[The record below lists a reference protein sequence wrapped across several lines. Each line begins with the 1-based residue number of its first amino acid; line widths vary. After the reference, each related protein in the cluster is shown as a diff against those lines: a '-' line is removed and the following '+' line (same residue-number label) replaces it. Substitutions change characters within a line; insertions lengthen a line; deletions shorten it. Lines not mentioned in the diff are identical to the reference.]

1 MAIQDR
7 KISLGNAVFN
17 PATFQG
23 AVFTPQQENMSL
35 LQHSIDKLD
44 ERKEKTDIQK
54 ANIAEAFSKIRDLL
68 PDNEETNK
76 YITDNQD
83 RIIGTIDSMINL
95 GDYSAALSSA
105 RSLASNFMASAEY
118 NARIKEHKQRNIWLE
133 SINNSNI
140 DNYIKEY
147 YIDTYKDKNN
157 FTRDENGNITGTAGW
172 EAPLPE
178 KGQTATS
185 IIQAAVKATADERTD
200 TTKQWTNTTGT
211 GGHRVDK
218 RELLTAEKISNTA
231 KGIVKNNNNI
241 RQAFIDQ
248 YNAGIYQI
256 KKLENSLKNITD
268 EKQREAIQ
276 NKIDGYKKTFYKNGA
291 PIANAE
297 TYIENL
303 FSKDNTE
310 IKNAEYDY
318 NHTNRGTDNYSK
330 ASLINGGIDLSNYPG
345 AEGEIEGEKGQSTR
359 QPKVDPQT
367 PFIFNKGNRTGLE
380 LYQLFP
386 KNNNNI
392 NK

>member
-7 KISLGNAVFN
+7 KISLGNVAFN

-76 YITDNQD
+76 YITDNQN
-83 RIIGTIDSMINL
+83 RIMGTIDSMINL

-105 RSLASNFMASAEY
+105 RTLASTFMASPEY

-133 SINNSNI
+133 SLNRSNV

-178 KGQTATS
+178 QGQSATS

-200 TTKQWTNTTGT
+200 SAKSWTNSTGT
-211 GGHRVDK
+211 GGHKAYK

-231 KGIVKNNNNI
+231 KSILNNNTNI

-248 YNAGIYQI
+248 YNAGIHQI
-256 KKLENSLKNITD
+256 TKLESSLLNTTD
-268 EKQREAIQ
+268 ERKKQDIQ
-276 NKIDGYKKTFYKNGA
+276 NKIDGYKKMFYKNGA

-297 TYIENL
+297 MYIEDL
-303 FSKDNTE
+303 FSKDNPE

-318 NHTNRGTDNYSK
+318 IHNNIGSDNYSRSGSG
-330 ASLINGGIDLSNYPG
+330 AGGIDLSNYTG
-345 AEGEIEGEKGQSTR
+345 AEGEFDGEQGQSTR
-359 QPKVDPQT
+359 QTVVDAVNAAQT
-367 PFIFNKGNRTGLE
+367 YVIPKGNRNGLIHP
-380 LYQLFP
+380 Y
-386 KNNNNI
+386 KN
-392 NK
+392 K

>member
-7 KISLGNAVFN
+7 KISLGNVAFN

-44 ERKEKTDIQK
+44 ERKEKTDMQK

-76 YITDNQD
+76 YITDNQN
-83 RIIGTIDSMINL
+83 RIMGTIDSMINL

-105 RSLASNFMASAEY
+105 KTLASTFMASPEY

-133 SINNSNI
+133 SLNRSNV

-178 KGQTATS
+178 QGQSATS

-200 TTKQWTNTTGT
+200 STKSRTNSTGT
-211 GGHRVDK
+211 GGHKVYK

-231 KGIVKNNNNI
+231 KSILNNDSNI

-248 YNAGIYQI
+248 YNAGIHQI
-256 KKLENSLKNITD
+256 SKLELSLGSTND
-268 EKQREAIQ
+268 ERKKQDIQ
-276 NKIDGYKKTFYKNGA
+276 NKIDGYKKMFYKNGA

-297 TYIENL
+297 MYIEDL
-303 FSKDNTE
+303 FSENNAE
-310 IKNAEYDY
+310 IKNAAYDY
-318 NHTNRGTDNYSK
+318 IHNNIGSDNYSRA
-330 ASLINGGIDLSNYPG
+330 ASGTGGIDLSNYTG
-345 AEGEIEGEKGQSTR
+345 AEGEFDGEQGQSTR
-359 QPKVDPQT
+359 QTIIDAVNGAKTYVL
-367 PFIFNKGNRTGLE
+367 KGNRQGLQ
-380 LYQLFP
+380 YASWNN
-386 KNNNNI
+386 KN
-392 NK
+392 K

>member
-7 KISLGNAVFN
+7 KISLGTVAFN

-76 YITDNQD
+76 YITDNQN
-83 RIIGTIDSMINL
+83 RIMGTIDSMINL

-105 RSLASNFMASAEY
+105 RTLASTFMASPEY

-133 SINNSNI
+133 SLNRSNV

-157 FTRDENGNITGTAGW
+157 FTRDNNGNITGTAGW

-178 KGQTATS
+178 QGQSATS

-200 TTKQWTNTTGT
+200 STKSWTDSTGT
-211 GGHRVDK
+211 GGHKAYK

-231 KGIVKNNNNI
+231 KSILNNNTNI

-248 YNAGIYQI
+248 YNAGIHQI
-256 KKLENSLKNITD
+256 NKLELSLGSTND
-268 EKQREAIQ
+268 ERKKQDIQ
-276 NKIDGYKKTFYKNGA
+276 NKIDGYKKMFYKNGA

-297 TYIENL
+297 MYIEDL

-310 IKNAEYDY
+310 IKNAAYDY
-318 NHTNRGTDNYSK
+318 IHDSKGSDNYSR
-330 ASLINGGIDLSNYPG
+330 AVSGTGGIDLSNYTG
-345 AEGEIEGEKGQSTR
+345 AEGEFDGEQGQNTR
-359 QPKVDPQT
+359 QTIVDAVNGAQKYVL
-367 PFIFNKGNRTGLE
+367 NKGNRDGLIHP
-380 LYQLFP
+380 Y
-386 KNNNNI
+386 K
-392 NK
+392 K

>member
-7 KISLGNAVFN
+7 KISLGSVAFN

-76 YITDNQD
+76 YITDNQN
-83 RIIGTIDSMINL
+83 RIMGTIDSMINL

-105 RSLASNFMASAEY
+105 RTLASTFMASPEY

-133 SINNSNI
+133 SLNRSNV

-178 KGQTATS
+178 QGQSATS

-200 TTKQWTNTTGT
+200 TAKSWTNNTGT
-211 GGHRVDK
+211 GGHNAYK
-218 RELLTAEKISNTA
+218 RELLAAEKISNTA
-231 KGIVKNNNNI
+231 KSIVEDPKI
-241 RQAFIDQ
+241 RQVFIDQ
-248 YNAGIYQI
+248 YNAGIHQI
-256 KKLENSLKNITD
+256 TKLESSLLNTTD
-268 EKQREAIQ
+268 ERKRQDIK
-276 NKIDGYKKTFYKNGA
+276 NKIDGYKKMFYKNGA

-297 TYIENL
+297 MYIEDL

-310 IKNAEYDY
+310 IKNAAYDY
-318 NHTNRGTDNYSK
+318 IHDSKGSDNYSRA
-330 ASLINGGIDLSNYPG
+330 ASGTGGIDLSNYTG
-345 AEGEIEGEKGQSTR
+345 AEGEFDGEQGQSTR
-359 QPKVDPQT
+359 QTIIDGISAVKTYVLS
-367 PFIFNKGNRTGLE
+367 KGNRNGLIHP
-380 LYQLFP
+380 Y
-386 KNNNNI
+386 K
-392 NK
+392 K

>member
-7 KISLGNAVFN
+7 KISLGNVVFN

-76 YITDNQD
+76 YITDNQN
-83 RIIGTIDSMINL
+83 RIMGTIDSMINL

-105 RSLASNFMASAEY
+105 RTLASTFMASPEY

-133 SINNSNI
+133 SLNRSNV

-178 KGQTATS
+178 QGQSATS

-200 TTKQWTNTTGT
+200 SANSWTNSTGT
-211 GGHRVDK
+211 GGHKAYK

-231 KGIVKNNNNI
+231 KSILNNDSNI

-248 YNAGIYQI
+248 YNAGIHQI
-256 KKLENSLKNITD
+256 TKLELSLNSTND
-268 EKQREAIQ
+268 ERKKQDIQ
-276 NKIDGYKKTFYKNGA
+276 NKIDGYKKMFYKNGA

-297 TYIENL
+297 MYIEDL
-303 FSKDNTE
+303 FSKDNAE
-310 IKNAEYDY
+310 IKNAAYDY
-318 NHTNRGTDNYSK
+318 IHNNIGSDNYSR
-330 ASLINGGIDLSNYPG
+330 SSSGTGGIDLSNYTG
-345 AEGEIEGEKGQSTR
+345 AEGEFDGEQGQNTR
-359 QPKVDPQT
+359 QTIVDAVNGAKT
-367 PFIFNKGNRTGLE
+367 YVLAKGNRNGLIHP
-380 LYQLFP
+380 Y
-386 KNNNNI
+386 K
-392 NK
+392 K

>member
-7 KISLGNAVFN
+7 KISLGTVAFN

-54 ANIAEAFSKIRDLL
+54 ANIAEAFSKIRELL

-76 YITDNQD
+76 YITDNQN
-83 RIIGTIDSMINL
+83 RIMGTIDSMINL

-105 RSLASNFMASAEY
+105 RTLASTFMASPEY

-133 SINNSNI
+133 SLNRSNV

-178 KGQTATS
+178 QGQSATS
-185 IIQAAVKATADERTD
+185 IIQAAVNATKDERTD
-200 TTKQWTNTTGT
+200 TAKSWTNSTGT
-211 GGHRVDK
+211 GGHKAYK
-218 RELLTAEKISNTA
+218 RELLTAEKISDTA
-231 KGIVKNNNNI
+231 KSILKNNTNI

-248 YNAGIYQI
+248 YNAGIHQI
-256 KKLENSLKNITD
+256 NKLEFSLLNTND
-268 EKQREAIQ
+268 ERKRQDIQ
-276 NKIDGYKKTFYKNGA
+276 NKIDGYKKMFYKNGA

-297 TYIENL
+297 MYIEDL

-310 IKNAEYDY
+310 IKNAAYDY
-318 NHTNRGTDNYSK
+318 IHDSKGSDNYSRA
-330 ASLINGGIDLSNYPG
+330 ASGTGGIDLSNYTG
-345 AEGEIEGEKGQSTR
+345 AEGEFDGEQGQSTR
-359 QPKVDPQT
+359 QTIVDAVNGAQT
-367 PFIFNKGNRTGLE
+367 YVLNKGNRNGLIHP
-380 LYQLFP
+380 Y
-386 KNNNNI
+386 K
-392 NK
+392 K

>member
-7 KISLGNAVFN
+7 KISLGNVVFT

-76 YITDNQD
+76 YITDNQN
-83 RIIGTIDSMINL
+83 RIMGTIDSMINL

-105 RSLASNFMASAEY
+105 RTLASTFMASPEY

-133 SINNSNI
+133 SLNRSNV

-178 KGQTATS
+178 QGQSATS

-200 TTKQWTNTTGT
+200 SAKSWTNSTGT
-211 GGHRVDK
+211 SGHKVYK

-231 KGIVKNNNNI
+231 KSILNNNTNI

-248 YNAGIYQI
+248 YNAGIHQI
-256 KKLENSLKNITD
+256 TKLESSLLNTTD
-268 EKQREAIQ
+268 ERKRQDIQ
-276 NKIDGYKKTFYKNGA
+276 NKIDGYKKMFYKNGA

-297 TYIENL
+297 MYIEDL

-318 NHTNRGTDNYSK
+318 IHNNIGSDNYSRA
-330 ASLINGGIDLSNYPG
+330 ASAAGGIDLSNYTG
-345 AEGEIEGEKGQSTR
+345 AEGEFDGEQGQNTR
-359 QPKVDPQT
+359 QTVVDA
-367 PFIFNKGNRTGLE
+367 IAGSKSYGLNKGNRNGLTY
-380 LYQLFP
+380 LHKQ
-386 KNNNNI
+386 
-392 NK
+392 

>member
-7 KISLGNAVFN
+7 KISLGNVAFN

-76 YITDNQD
+76 YITDNQN
-83 RIIGTIDSMINL
+83 RIMGTIDSMINL

-105 RSLASNFMASAEY
+105 RTLASTFMASPEY

-133 SINNSNI
+133 SLNRSNV

-178 KGQTATS
+178 QGQSATS

-200 TTKQWTNTTGT
+200 SAKSWTDSTGT
-211 GGHRVDK
+211 GGHKAYK

-231 KGIVKNNNNI
+231 KSILNNNTNI

-248 YNAGIYQI
+248 YNAGIHQI
-256 KKLENSLKNITD
+256 DKLESSLLNITD
-268 EKQREAIQ
+268 ERKKQDIQ
-276 NKIDGYKKTFYKNGA
+276 NKIDGYKKMFYKNGA
-291 PIANAE
+291 PITNAE
-297 TYIENL
+297 MYIEDL

-310 IKNAEYDY
+310 IKNAAYDY
-318 NHTNRGTDNYSK
+318 IHDSKGSDNYSRA
-330 ASLINGGIDLSNYPG
+330 ASGAGGIDLSNYTG
-345 AEGEIEGEKGQSTR
+345 AEGEFDGEQGQSTR
-359 QPKVDPQT
+359 QTIVDAINGAKQHVLAP
-367 PFIFNKGNRTGLE
+367 GNRNGLIHP
-380 LYQLFP
+380 Y
-386 KNNNNI
+386 K
-392 NK
+392 K

>member
-7 KISLGNAVFN
+7 KISLGTVAFN

-76 YITDNQD
+76 YITDNQN
-83 RIIGTIDSMINL
+83 RIMGTIDSMINL

-105 RSLASNFMASAEY
+105 RTLASTFMASPEY

-133 SINNSNI
+133 SLNRSNV

-178 KGQTATS
+178 QGQSATS

-200 TTKQWTNTTGT
+200 SAKSWTDSTGT
-211 GGHRVDK
+211 GGHKAYK

-231 KGIVKNNNNI
+231 KSILNNNTNI
-241 RQAFIDQ
+241 RQAFVDQ
-248 YNAGIYQI
+248 YNAGIHQI
-256 KKLENSLKNITD
+256 TKLESSLLTTND
-268 EKQREAIQ
+268 ERKRQDIQ
-276 NKIDGYKKTFYKNGA
+276 NKIDGYKKMFYKNGA

-297 TYIENL
+297 MYIEDL

-310 IKNAEYDY
+310 IKNAAYDY
-318 NHTNRGTDNYSK
+318 IHDSKGSDNYSRA
-330 ASLINGGIDLSNYPG
+330 ASGTGGIDLSNYTG
-345 AEGEIEGEKGQSTR
+345 AEGEFDGEQGQSTR
-359 QPKVDPQT
+359 QTIVDAVNGAQT
-367 PFIFNKGNRTGLE
+367 YVINKGNRNGLIHP
-380 LYQLFP
+380 YK
-386 KNNNNI
+386 KN
-392 NK
+392 K

>member
-7 KISLGNAVFN
+7 KISLGNVAFN

-23 AVFTPQQENMSL
+23 AVFTPQQENINL

-76 YITDNQD
+76 YITDNQN
-83 RIIGTIDSMINL
+83 RIMGTIDSMINL

-105 RSLASNFMASAEY
+105 RTLASTFMASPEY

-133 SINNSNI
+133 SLNRSNV

-157 FTRDENGNITGTAGW
+157 FTRDENGNITGTSGW

-178 KGQTATS
+178 QGQSATS

-200 TTKQWTNTTGT
+200 SAKSWTDSTGT
-211 GGHRVDK
+211 GGHKAYK

-231 KGIVKNNNNI
+231 KSILNNNTNI
-241 RQAFIDQ
+241 RQAFVDQ
-248 YNAGIYQI
+248 YNAGIHQI
-256 KKLENSLKNITD
+256 TKLESSLLNTND
-268 EKQREAIQ
+268 ERKKQDIQ
-276 NKIDGYKKTFYKNGA
+276 NKIDGYKKMFYKNGA

-297 TYIENL
+297 MYIEDL
-303 FSKDNTE
+303 FSKDTTE
-310 IKNAEYDY
+310 IKNAAYDY
-318 NHTNRGTDNYSK
+318 IHDSKGSDNYSR
-330 ASLINGGIDLSNYPG
+330 SVPGPGGIDLSSYSG
-345 AEGEIEGEKGQSTR
+345 AEDEFDGEQGQNTR
-359 QPKVDPQT
+359 QTIINPVSGAQT
-367 PFIFNKGNRTGLE
+367 YVLAKGNRNGLIHP
-380 LYQLFP
+380 YKQ
-386 KNNNNI
+386 
-392 NK
+392 

>member
-7 KISLGNAVFN
+7 KISLGNVVFN

-76 YITDNQD
+76 YITDNQN
-83 RIIGTIDSMINL
+83 RIMGTIDSMINL

-105 RSLASNFMASAEY
+105 RTLASTFMASPEY

-133 SINNSNI
+133 SLNRSNV

-157 FTRDENGNITGTAGW
+157 FTRDENGNVTGTAGW

-178 KGQTATS
+178 QGQSATS

-200 TTKQWTNTTGT
+200 SAKSWTDSTGT
-211 GGHRVDK
+211 GGHKAYK

-231 KGIVKNNNNI
+231 KSIVKNNSNI

-248 YNAGIYQI
+248 YNAGIHQI
-256 KKLENSLKNITD
+256 NKLELSLGSTND
-268 EKQREAIQ
+268 ERKKQDIQ
-276 NKIDGYKKTFYKNGA
+276 NKIDGYKKMFYKNGA

-297 TYIENL
+297 MYIEDL

-310 IKNAEYDY
+310 IKNAAYDY
-318 NHTNRGTDNYSK
+318 IHDSKGSDNYPRATSGT
-330 ASLINGGIDLSNYPG
+330 GGINLSNYSG
-345 AEGEIEGEKGQSTR
+345 AEDEFDGEQGQNTR
-359 QPKVDPQT
+359 QTIINTVSGAQT
-367 PFIFNKGNRTGLE
+367 YALNKGNRNGLIHP
-380 LYQLFP
+380 Y
-386 KNNNNI
+386 K
-392 NK
+392 K